1 MIIELTP
8 EILKALNVVLE
19 LAYDNILDENF
30 AKEDPELINQRNEQ
44 VTACAVVNTL
54 LEQPI
59 DTKQE
64 KYLTDMCCPACG
76 DDDIAGIFG
85 TFDVETQARVE
96 VKCNVCDATWEDQYR
111 LVGFT
116 DLEGGPEIDFDGP
129 T

>member
-30 AKEDPELINQRNEQ
+30 AEEDPELMNQRNEQ
-44 VTACAVVNTL
+44 VTACVVINTL

-59 DTKQE
+59 DPKQE
-64 KYLTDMCCPACG
+64 KYLTDQRCPACG
-76 DDDIAGIFG
+76 DHDIAGIFG
-85 TFDVETQARVE
+85 TFDGETQGRVE
-96 VKCNVCDATWEDQYR
+96 VKCNVCDATWEDIYR

-116 DLEGGPEIDFDGP
+116 DLKES
-129 T
+129 